1 MWTPFFA
8 AFALGSTVCRA
19 AIYDNVADL
28 KGLSFDFIVV
38 GGGTAGNVVA
48 NRLTENPKTSV
59 LVLEAG
65 GSNAGILDIIVPFF
79 CPLATPD
86 TPEDWNYTTVPQ
98 AGLNGR
104 SIAYPRGHVL
114 GGSSSVNYMVYTRGA
129 KEDFDRFANITGD
142 AGWSWD
148 QLSPYFKK
156 NEHFNQPVDHHN
168 TAGQFDPAVH
178 GFDGINAVTL
188 ASYANDFDS
197 QVFEVTKELESEFPF
212 NLDMN
217 SGNPIGTYMTDN
229 DTMSHVNNGS
239 RSSSAT
245 SYLGP
250 QFIGRPNLH
259 VLVNAQ
265 VTRVL
270 PTASNNFR
278 TVEFVNRLTMTATK
292 EVVLSAGSI
301 GSPNILLHSGIG
313 NSSALQQLGITP
325 LHNLPSV
332 GQNLT
337 DHPLLI
343 MAWFT
348 AARNATLAAEE
359 LTEWNSTR
367 TGPLVNTPLGPIG
380 WLRVPDNSSIFE
392 RFPDPAAGPN
402 TAHYELITVNGGIG
416 APPPTGNLMAI
427 VAAVVSPASRGWV
440 KLNSSDPLA
449 PPLINPNLVG
459 SEVDLFFMRYAVR
472 SALRI
477 AGAKAFNGYVIS
489 PTFPL
494 SSTSTDNE
502 IDAFIRENTA
512 TVFHPVGTCSITPN
526 NTDFGVV
533 NPDLRVK
540 GLTGLRVVD
549 LSVMPLIP
557 AAHTQ
562 VSAYMIG
569 ERGADI
575 IKAAWN

>member
-1 MWTPFFA
+1 MT
-8 AFALGSTVCRA
+8 T
-19 AIYDNVADL
+19 
-28 KGLSFDFIVV
+28 
-38 GGGTAGNVVA
+38 GGTAGNVVA
-48 NRLTENPKTSV
+48 NRLTENPGTSV
-59 LVLEAG
+59 LILEAG
-65 GSNAGILDIIVPFF
+65 GSNAGVLDIIVPFF
-79 CPLATPD
+79 CPRATPN
-86 TPEDWNYTTVPQ
+86 TPQDWNYTTVPQ
-98 AGLNGR
+98 VGMNGR
-104 SIAYPRGHVL
+104 SISYPRGHVL
-114 GGSSSVNYMVYTRGA
+114 GGSSSVNYMVYTRGS

-148 QLSPYFKK
+148 RLAPYFKK

-168 TAGQFDPAVH
+168 TTGQFDPAIH
-178 GFDGINAVTL
+178 SFDGINSVTL
-188 ASYANDFDS
+188 ASYATSLDFR
-197 QVFEVTKELESEFPF
+197 VIETTKELKSEFPF

-217 SGNPIGTYMTDN
+217 SGNPIGWGQMT
-229 DTMSHVNNGS
+229 VKNGS

-259 VLVNAQ
+259 VLVNAR

-270 PTASNNFR
+270 PTASNDFR
-278 TVEFVNRLTMTATK
+278 TVDHYVETAIGKRLTITAKK

-301 GSPNILLHSGIG
+301 GSPSILMYSGIG
-313 NSSALQQLGITP
+313 NSSALQQLGIKP

-337 DHPLLI
+337 DHSLLP
-343 MAWFT
+343 MAWLVNSTDTFET
-348 AARNATLAAEE
+348 AERNATLAAEE
-359 LTEWNSTR
+359 LVEWNSTR
-367 TGPLVNTPLGPIG
+367 MGPLVNTPLGQIG

-402 TAHYELITVNGGIG
+402 TPHYELIFTNGGVG
-416 APPPTGNLMAI
+416 PPPPIGNFMGI

-440 KLNSSDPLA
+440 MLNSSDPLA
-449 PPLINPNLVG
+449 APLINPNLVG
-459 SEVDLFFMRYAVR
+459 SEVDVFFMRYAVR

-477 AGAKAFNGYVIS
+477 AAAKAFDGYVIS
-489 PTFPL
+489 PAFPL
-494 SSTSTDNE
+494 NSTSTDDE
-502 IDAFIRENTA
+502 IDAFIRENTG
-512 TVFHPVGTCSITPN
+512 TVFHPVGTCSITPRHA
-526 NTDFGVV
+526 DFGVV
-533 NPDLRVK
+533 DPDLRVK

-549 LSVMPLIP
+549 LSVMPLIA

-575 IKAAWN
+575 IKEAWNL